1 MGVYACVG
9 LRWILML
16 RNHLNFVQAGS
27 LSQTQSSSPCQSVS
41 SKDSSPPGN
50 YRQVV
55 AGYLKVE
62 PSFEPAKPFQSL
74 PGLPCMFYNVPTQF
88 VELVGD

>member
-1 MGVYACVG
+1 
-9 LRWILML
+9 ML
-16 RNHLNFVQAGS
+16 RNHLNFVQARS
-27 LSQTQSSSPCQSVS
+27 LSQTQSSSSCQSVS

-62 PSFEPAKPFQSL
+62 PSSEPAKPFQSL
-74 PGLPCMFYNVPTQF
+74 TGLLCMFYNVPTQF
-88 VELVGD
+88 VELFGD